1 MLLTRLPSFPGTM
14 DGEVGM
20 RHATKRSG
28 LAALL
33 LLAAAAPVAA
43 QTFSYSVI
51 DAKAPAKL
59 WGKTSADMDGDGL
72 TDLLV
77 GSHASTKAG
86 LYWYRNPDWTRTAI
100 STTAVVGTDIEV
112 VDLDGNGIRD
122 VVATTDTGGV
132 SGITLFQ
139 LGDAGWAA
147 TALVTGYKLHDLE
160 VADLDG
166 DGRQDLIGRGQ
177 GSAGNRLHI
186 WLQETPGAW
195 TYRRV
200 GLPAENGD
208 GLRIADLD
216 RDGLPDIVVPRH
228 WLRNTSTPGV
238 LTLTRLTYNSAAPA
252 NGIVVV
258 GHVDG
263 DAALDIAVAPA
274 HRAGTFGRLSWFK
287 GPEDPAAGAIW
298 PEMPIEDL
306 VEADHHFLGF
316 GDFDRDG
323 TTDIATAMTELT
335 TNPKIKLFLN
345 LAGDGTF
352 APPQIV
358 ADTSSHSMQ
367 ILEVG
372 SDGYLS
378 LVGADYNR
386 TVRTPIKLWRQVA
399 QPANLNRTWGER
411 VMLATLASLQDRAAE
426 GMAMLAE
433 LWEPEPSLP
442 PLEGD
447 DGICRADAAAP
458 RGPGL
463 ASVGRG
469 DPLPG

>member
-1 MLLTRLPSFPGTM
+1 MH
-14 DGEVGM
+14 
-20 RHATKRSG
+20 HAMKRWG
-28 LAALL
+28 VALV
-33 LLAAAAPVAA
+33 LLAAAAAAPAAA

-72 TDLLV
+72 IDLLV
-77 GSHASTKAG
+77 GSHASSKAG

-100 STTAVVGTDIEV
+100 STTAIVGTDIEV
-112 VDLDGNGIRD
+112 ADVDGNGVQD
-122 VVATTDTGGV
+122 VAATTDTGGV
-132 SGITLFQ
+132 SGVTLFQ
-139 LGDAGWAA
+139 LGETGW
-147 TALVTGYKLHDLE
+147 TASAIVTGYKLHDLE

-166 DGRQDLIGRGQ
+166 DGRLDLVGRGQ
-177 GSAGNRLHI
+177 NSAGNRLHI
-186 WLQETPGAW
+186 WLQETPGGW
-195 TYRRV
+195 TYRRI

-208 GLRIADLD
+208 GLRIVDLD
-216 RDGLPDIVVPRH
+216 QDGQVDIVVPRH

-238 LTLTRLTYNSAAPA
+238 LTLTRLTYNSTAPA

-274 HRAGTFGRLSWFK
+274 HRAGSFSRLSWFK

-298 PEMPIEDL
+298 PEMLIEDF

-323 TTDIATAMTELT
+323 TMDIATAMTELT
-335 TNPKIKLFLN
+335 VNPKIKLFLN

-352 APPQIV
+352 APPLIV
-358 ADTSSHSMQ
+358 ADTSSHGMQ
-367 ILEVG
+367 ILAVG
-372 SDGYLS
+372 TDDYLS

-399 QPANLNRTWGER
+399 QPANLDRGWGER
-411 VMLATLASLQDRAAE
+411 VMLATLQGLQNSAAE
-426 GMAMLAE
+426 GMAMLADF
-433 LWEPEPSLP
+433 WEPEPVASP
-442 PLEGD
+442 PDWD
-447 DGICRADAAAP
+447 DGICRAGAAVP
-458 RGPGL
+458 GPGL
-463 ASVGRG
+463 ASAARG